1 MSLEFDYFYG
11 NEAEQFTFYRIPK
24 LLITSPE
31 FKRIS
36 DSAKLLYGLMLD
48 RMCLS
53 LKNGWTDSENRTY
66 IIFTTNDVMEQ
77 MNCGTEKATKMINE
91 LEKGIGLIERK
102 KQGQGKPALVYLKK
116 FYIEDSNHR
125 KCRLSEI
132 ES

>member
-53 LKNGWTDSENRTY
+53 MKNGWVDEDNRAY
-66 IIFTTNDVMEQ
+66 IFFTTFGRISYGFIRD
-77 MNCGTEKATKMINE
+77 
-91 LEKGIGLIERK
+91 EKGM
-102 KQGQGKPALVYLKK
+102 VYIK
-116 FYIEDSNHR
+116 EDEA
-125 KCRLSEI
+125 EI
-132 ES
+132 V